1 MDTDATRRYRL
12 PTHLSMKLPQYR
24 QYFNPP
30 SLAAP
35 LRDIPDPHDLFNIK
49 EDLENIASEPET
61 RTQRL
66 QRDLAHLLENV
77 KVLETPP
84 GKKIIEAAYHI
95 VDNMLIRCI
104 LVCMNRT
111 KAKTSNR
118 WQEYGGCHG
127 KNA

>member
-35 LRDIPDPHDLFNIK
+35 LRDIPDPHDLFTIK

-66 QRDLAHLLENV
+66 QQDLTHLLKNV

-84 GKKIIEAAYHI
+84 GKSWKPDTHI
-95 VDNMLIRCI
+95 
-104 LVCMNRT
+104 
-111 KAKTSNR
+111 
-118 WQEYGGCHG
+118 G
-127 KNA
+127 KHADRIHA